1 MVQIILEHEL
11 NLNNLTDKI
20 FKGKKKLIYKMIK
33 NIVSLKYREY
43 FIENIIKNKKY
54 RQYKYINNIF
64 EINIAE

>member
-33 NIVSLKYREY
+33 NIVSLKYKEY

>member
-20 FKGKKKLIYKMIK
+20 FKGKKKLYYKMIK

-54 RQYKYINNIF
+54 RQ
-64 EINIAE
+64 

>member
-33 NIVSLKYREY
+33 NIVSLKYKEY

-54 RQYKYINNIF
+54 RQ
-64 EINIAE
+64 